1 MAAARW
7 IELGSAEMRRARGK
21 RSQEEVAA
29 RIPVSSKTYWRWE
42 AKGRVRADAARRVA
56 EVLDLQPPTSRS
68 TGAVD
73 AGDDLLEAV
82 SALRRDLWA
91 RLNRLERE
99 LKSEIK
105 RGG

>member
-56 EVLDLQPPTSRS
+56 EVLGLELPTPRS
-68 TGAVD
+68 ARAVD

-105 RGG
+105 KGG

>member
-1 MAAARW
+1 MGAARW
-7 IELGSAEMRRARGK
+7 IELGSAEMRQARGK

-42 AKGRVRADAARRVA
+42 MKGRVRADAARRVA
-56 EVLDLQPPTSRS
+56 DVLGIELPTSRS
-68 TGAVD
+68 AGPAQG
-73 AGDDLLEAV
+73 GDDLLEAV
-82 SALRRDLWA
+82 GALRRDLWA

-105 RGG
+105 KVG

>member
-1 MAAARW
+1 VAAARW
-7 IELGSAEMRRARGK
+7 IELGSAEMRRARGT

-42 AKGRVRADAARRVA
+42 MKGRVRADAARRVVD
-56 EVLDLQPPTSRS
+56 VLGLELPRS
-68 TGAVD
+68 PGPAQGA
-73 AGDDLLEAV
+73 DDLLEAV
-82 SALRRDLWA
+82 TALRRDLWA

-105 RGG
+105 KVG